1 MATKSIDM
9 GALAYQGNPFLWGQ
23 LQDVSGMT
31 AVSKGQPFL
40 VANDLPG
47 MNFVMDT
54 RGRLTNANLTNG
66 QGVAYNLD
74 DAGNRTSVVVS

>member
-31 AVSKGQPFL
+31 SVSKGQPFL

>member
-1 MATKSIDM
+1 MATKSIDL
-9 GALAYQGNPFLWGQ
+9 GAIAYQAAPFLWGQ
-23 LQDVSGMT
+23 LQDVSGMNT
-31 AVSKGQPFL
+31 VYGGQPFV

-54 RGRLTNANLTNG
+54 RGRMTNANLTNG
-66 QGVAYNLD
+66 QGVQYNLD

>member
-9 GALAYQGNPFLWGQ
+9 GSIAYQATPFLWGQ

-31 AVSKGQPFL
+31 TVYQGQPFL
-40 VANDLPG
+40 VVNDLPG
-47 MNFVMDT
+47 MSFVMDP
-54 RGRLTNANLTNG
+54 RGRMTNANLSNG
-66 QGVAYNLD
+66 TGVQYNLD